1 RKGIDRAKATE
12 LLFLSVDLAV
22 RARDQF
28 WREHQQERQQQATT
42 TPEKARTTA
51 TATATATTTTT
62 TTTIG
67 TTPTT
72 ATTSASRKFAKER
85 RRPRP
90 IVAASLGCYGAAL
103 ADGSEYRGDYGM
115 TVGMVWL
122 REWHRE
128 RLDVLARADGVDLV
142 MFETIPCLE
151 EVRAILSLLEQN
163 YPTNVDAVISISCQD
178 EHHLRSGEAVRDFA
192 ELIWPNNASTARK
205 NPTPPPTEGKTAE
218 KITTPLEEALSSAK
232 ATVVGVGVNC
242 TAPQNVAGVLHILAE
257 AAKKRAGTVDGGS
270 NNTYIHICGS
280 MNSNEIALVAY
291 PNSGEEW
298 DAKAREWVQDT
309 GFRGDRGA
317 LDFGRMSQDWFAAGA
332 TVLGGCCRTTPA
344 HIQEMNEVLVS
355 RHIT

>member
-1 RKGIDRAKATE
+1 MIQKLAGLSQVTFSAQRSLWTLKGSLKSIQRLTIIARCPSPRIQPD
-12 LLFLSVDLAV
+12 DLPPLCVAFAF
-22 RARDQF
+22 RNPN
-28 WREHQQERQQQATT
+28 RQ
-42 TPEKARTTA
+42 P
-51 TATATATTTTT
+51 
-62 TTTIG
+62 
-67 TTPTT
+67 
-72 ATTSASRKFAKER
+72 
-85 RRPRP
+85 
-90 IVAASLGCYGAAL
+90 
-103 ADGSEYRGDYGM
+103 
-115 TVGMVWL
+115 
-122 REWHRE
+122 
-128 RLDVLARADGVDLV
+128 
-142 MFETIPCLE
+142 
-151 EVRAILSLLEQN
+151 
-163 YPTNVDAVISISCQD
+163 SCVSF
-178 EHHLRSGEAVRDFA
+178 SGEAVRDFA

-242 TAPQNVAGVLHILAE
+242 TAPQHVAGVLHILAE
-257 AAKKRAGTVDGGS
+257 AAKKRAGTVDGGGDRVTNDDEEHQNPGKSSGNGVCRSSDDSSSGSSSSAMRRMGKVNATVHDTVTGNIYTPREGS
-270 NNTYIHICGS
+270 NNTYIHSCGP